1 MKNYLFS
8 PPSVYAMGDVYNLF
22 TSIDISGIFI
32 IINLYDSN
40 LYGMCAFLLL
50 YLTLNKDVSLST

>member
-1 MKNYLFS
+1 
-8 PPSVYAMGDVYNLF
+8 MGDVYNLF